1 MDTTRRLKLAFTVA
15 LLSAS
20 ALAACGGGGDERAVS
35 NAVSNW
41 NDAVVRH
48 DGPAACASLST
59 QLRRR
64 IERHLLGE
72 GTAGTC
78 ETWAARWVSPRH
90 PASHR
95 GAHIAAT
102 RIRGRHA
109 TVTLVA
115 PGVPD
120 GSAKLVKENG
130 RWRVDDF

>member
-1 MDTTRRLKLAFTVA
+1 LRQALAVA
-15 LLSAS
+15 LLSVS
-20 ALAACGGGGDERAVS
+20 ALAACGGGGDERAVG
-35 NAVSNW
+35 NAVRGW

-72 GTAGTC
+72 GTPGSC
-78 ETWAARWVSPRH
+78 NTWAARWVSPRH
-90 PASHR
+90 PASHHDAR
-95 GAHIAAT
+95 IAAT
-102 RIRGRHA
+102 RIHDGRA
-109 TVTLVA
+109 TVTLTA